1 MIRLISILPSI
12 EIVGVWYDIQNKILQ
27 YKYILSGKMGNFHS
41 ATYLVQNTVLD
52 YWDKGVQIFQKILI
66 HIEFSCSLQ
75 STYQPRLSGFFR
87 KNNSD

>member
-12 EIVGVWYDIQNKILQ
+12 EIVGIWYDIQNKILQ

-41 ATYLVQNTVLD
+41 ATYLVQKVHD

-75 STYQPRLSGFFR
+75 STCQPLFR
-87 KNNSD
+87 KNHSD

>member
-1 MIRLISILPSI
+1 MI
-12 EIVGVWYDIQNKILQ
+12 IQNEILQ
-27 YKYILSGKMGNFHS
+27 YTYILSGKMGNLHS
-41 ATYLVQNTVLD
+41 DTYLVQKVLD

-87 KNNSD
+87 KNHSD